1 MSTLYFVTITGIDN
15 YYGKK
20 PFKIGRVFQLIKDR
34 RNQYDGEAIMAYLPF
49 IEKIGYVANSVN
61 TVYRGTLSA
70 GRLYDKIGDYA
81 FAKVMFIT
89 HTSVIAVVLD
99 KEEMEAAL
107 AARTGARTARTSAFD
122 NTNNGTRPGEIP
134 DTDISHE
141 DDRDNEDEQA
151 EDDDI
156 SDYREDEDDC
166 EYYDDDDEEE
176 TDEEL
181 E

>member
-1 MSTLYFVTITGIDN
+1 MGSLYFVTITGIDH

-20 PFKIGRVFQLIKDR
+20 PFKIGRIFQLIKDR

-49 IEKIGYVANSVN
+49 IEKIGYVANSVD

-70 GRLYDKIGDYA
+70 GRLYDKMGDYA

-107 AARTGARTARTSAFD
+107 AARTGTRAAQNSAD
-122 NTNNGTRPGEIP
+122 DLPKPPPSPREIP
-134 DTDISHE
+134 DIGEHDNGE
-141 DDRDNEDEQA
+141 DTEADEQD
-151 EDDDI
+151 ENELD
-156 SDYREDEDDC
+156 DYR
-166 EYYDDDDEEE
+166 DDEEE
-176 TDEEL
+176 YPDDEDAGE
-181 E
+181 EE